1 MELNETTAAIET
13 ILFAMGD
20 SVEISTLAAVLE
32 LSEDEVRE
40 AVGVLEKRCDKEGA

>member
-20 SVEISTLAAVLE
+20 SVRTPSSSPAG
-32 LSEDEVRE
+32 LSITSI
-40 AVGVLEKRCDKEGA
+40 LSK